1 MKIEKISAFVN
12 DVLRELTSSGNIKD
26 NGEITFNL
34 NVEGNLIS
42 FPVMCRVIEDN
53 IGNKVSNVIEDSVE
67 NNFVSNVIEDRN

>member
-42 FPVMCRVIEDN
+42 FPVMCRVIENSIENKDN
-53 IGNKVSNVIEDSVE
+53 QIVPSVIGEMAEYK
-67 NNFVSNVIEDRN
+67 